1 MRLATGDF
9 KQENIVEFFSSKPT
23 SQRSRWMEKK
33 DCINAIIGNGDDIR
47 YSIDEAAGYCTLDI
61 AFNGN
66 VKNLEI
72 EINRVNSEDRT
83 FKIKSK
89 RKEGGNEHGF

>member
-1 MRLATGDF
+1 
-9 KQENIVEFFSSKPT
+9 
-23 SQRSRWMEKK
+23 MEKK
-33 DCINAIIGNGDDIR
+33 ECINAIIGNGDDVR

-83 FKIKSK
+83 F
-89 RKEGGNEHGF
+89 

>member
-1 MRLATGDF
+1 MLD
-9 KQENIVEFFSSKPT
+9 N
-23 SQRSRWMEKK
+23 SRWMEKK
-33 DCINAIIGNGDDIR
+33 DYINAIIGNGDDIR
-47 YSIDEAAGYCTLDI
+47 YSIDETAGYCTLDI

-83 FKIKSK
+83 F
-89 RKEGGNEHGF
+89 